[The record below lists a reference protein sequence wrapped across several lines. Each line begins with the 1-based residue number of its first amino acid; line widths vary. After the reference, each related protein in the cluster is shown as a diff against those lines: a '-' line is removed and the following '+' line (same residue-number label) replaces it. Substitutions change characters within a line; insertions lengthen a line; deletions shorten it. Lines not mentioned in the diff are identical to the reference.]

1 MIACM
6 DDITDQ
12 GIEGVRSGA
21 ETQRVPIGRTP
32 AAAVD
37 PYEPVCISCDD
48 CSMRCSSACD
58 DCVVTFLL
66 DGGSEESLVLDLDQ
80 ARVVRLLGNAGL
92 VPDLKFR
99 VAG

>member
-1 MIACM
+1 MARM

-12 GIEGVRSGA
+12 GIEGVRSGV
-21 ETQRVPIGRTP
+21 ESQRVPTGPKP
-32 AAAVD
+32 ASAFD
-37 PYEPVCISCDD
+37 PDEPVSISCDD

-66 DGGSEESLVLDLDQ
+66 DDGSEEALVLDLDQ
-80 ARVVRLLGNAGL
+80 ARVVRLLAKAGL